1 MLKTRVTEMLGI
13 QYPILQGGMAWLGL
27 AELVAAVSN
36 AGGLGIIGSV
46 TFPTPEELR
55 NEIRRTKELTDRPF
69 GVNITLLPAM
79 KELPNDGYVRVV
91 VEEGVPVV
99 ETTAGRP
106 EKYVDILKKANVK
119 VMHKVGSVRH
129 AKNAEKFGCDAVIA
143 VGFEGAGHPLMDD
156 VSLWNLVPRMVDAV
170 TIPVI
175 AAGGTTDHRQLM
187 AALAL
192 GAEAVLMGTVFMATK
207 ESGAHPKFKRALIE
221 ATECDTVL
229 IQRSIRNQTRVLR
242 NRTAEAVLNMESHGA
257 SLEELLPLISGQ
269 RGKKALMFGELDE
282 GTMTCGQGVGLIK
295 KELTVKEVIEGMVKG
310 AEALL
315 KRLNLLDCAQCP

>member
-1 MLKTRVTEMLGI
+1 MFNTRITEMLGI
-13 QYPILQGGMAWLGL
+13 QYPIIQGGMAWLGL

-46 TFPTPEELR
+46 SFTTPEELR
-55 NEIRRTKELTDRPF
+55 NEIRRARKLTDKPF

-79 KELPNDGYVRVV
+79 RQLPNDGFVQVA

-106 EKYVDILKKANVK
+106 EKYVEILKRANVK

-129 AKNAEKFGCDAVIA
+129 AKNAEKIGCDAVVA
-143 VGFEGAGHPLMDD
+143 VGFEGGGHPLMDD
-156 VSLWNLVPRMVDAV
+156 VSLWNLIPRMVDAV
-170 TIPVI
+170 AIPVI
-175 AAGGTTDHRQLM
+175 AAGGTADPRQLM

-192 GAEAVLMGTVFMATK
+192 GAEAVLMGTVFMASE
-207 ESGAHPKFKRALIE
+207 ESVAHPKFKQALIE

-229 IQRSIRNQTRVLR
+229 IQRSIKNQTRVLR
-242 NRTAEAVLNMESHGA
+242 NRTAEEVLKMEGRGA
-257 SLEELLPLISGQ
+257 SLEELMPMIGGQ
-269 RGKKALMFGELDE
+269 RGKKALMLGEIDE

-295 KELTVKEVIEGMVKG
+295 KELSVKEVIDGMVQG
-310 AEALL
+310 AETLL
-315 KRLNLLDCAQCP
+315 NRLNSLNRSQ

>member
-1 MLKTRVTEMLGI
+1 MLGI
-13 QYPILQGGMAWLGL
+13 QYPIIQGGMAWLGL

-46 TFPTPEELR
+46 SFTTPEELR
-55 NEIRRTKELTDRPF
+55 NEIRRARKLTDKPF

-79 KELPNDGYVRVV
+79 RQLPNDGFVQVA

-106 EKYVDILKKANVK
+106 EKYVEILKRANVK

-129 AKNAEKFGCDAVIA
+129 AKNAEKIGCDAVVA
-143 VGFEGAGHPLMDD
+143 VGFEGGGHPLMDD
-156 VSLWNLVPRMVDAV
+156 VSLWNLIPRMVDAV
-170 TIPVI
+170 AIPVI
-175 AAGGTTDHRQLM
+175 AAGGTADPRQLM

-192 GAEAVLMGTVFMATK
+192 GAEAVLMGTVFMASK
-207 ESGAHPKFKRALIE
+207 ESVAHPKFKQALIN

-229 IQRSIRNQTRVLR
+229 IQRSIKNQTRVLK
-242 NRTAEAVLNMESHGA
+242 NRTAEEVLNMESRGA
-257 SLEELLPLISGQ
+257 SLEELMPMIGGQ
-269 RGKKALMFGELDE
+269 RGRKALMLGEVDE

-295 KELTVKEVIEGMVKG
+295 KEFTVKEIIDGMVQG
-310 AEALL
+310 AERLL
-315 KRLNLLDCAQCP
+315 ERLNSLNRSQSL

>member
-13 QYPILQGGMAWLGL
+13 EVPIIQGGMAWLGL
-27 AELVAAVSN
+27 AELVSAVSN

-46 TFPTPEELR
+46 TFPAPEELR
-55 NEIRRTKELTDRPF
+55 DEIRRTRKLTDKPF

-79 KELPNDGYVRVV
+79 RQLPNDGFVQVV

-106 EKYVDILKKANVK
+106 EKYVDILKRANVK
-119 VMHKVGSVRH
+119 VMHKVGSVKH
-129 AKNAEKFGCDAVIA
+129 AKNAEKIGCDAVIA
-143 VGFEGAGHPLMDD
+143 VGFEGGGHPLMDD

-170 TIPVI
+170 AIPVI
-175 AAGGTTDHRQLM
+175 AAGGTTVYRQLV

-192 GAEAVLMGTVFMATK
+192 GAEAVLMGTVFMASK
-207 ESGAHPKFKRALIE
+207 ESAAHPKFKQALIN

-229 IQRSIRNQTRVLR
+229 IQRSIKNQTRVLR
-242 NRTAEAVLNMESHGA
+242 NRTAEEVLNMESRGA
-257 SLEELLPLISGQ
+257 SLEELMPMIGGQ
-269 RGKKALMFGELDE
+269 RGKKALMLGEVDE

-295 KELTVKEVIEGMVKG
+295 KELTVKEVIDGMVQG

-315 KRLNLLDCAQCP
+315 NRLHSLNRYQ